1 MVSLIGN
8 TSGPSFESSAIRA
21 YTGPYG
27 ADGPPVSGTG
37 GASGDTGAAGG
48 DGPIG
53 LTGPT
58 GSTIFGTFFQTRE
71 NDPNYNYWVIR
82 FLDEN
87 GIEATASPRGL
98 TGKPGPVIGG
108 TAHVANTGGGETGI
122 FIDEAPYGISY
133 GTNITT
139 GISGATLT
147 FKRICSSG
155 DIVLYYDHLLGIGT
169 GATHTMIGISGPIAN
184 FYGGVTNDSIGELA
198 YLGDIKNAND
208 AHGLTFTAVGITA
221 GAGDDG
227 LTWGTITTKFVNHS
241 EFFHIHGNAIN
252 GVESDSFYIN
262 TNTGNVHL
270 IYAPFNLRGIT
281 LDFHADRNPIVNN
294 PSWDGIS
301 GGVTAEYGESISVT
315 LIIDGGPRG
324 IEFGG
329 GFYMPKDGVTFTPG
343 RDIINCLSYDH
354 GKNWFVTP
362 AGFGYG
368 ISGPPEDVTAL
379 GCCCNAELETCED
392 FITRLDCINQG
403 DSYFWNSNSSC
414 EQTCQ
419 YGAETENGATPIIW
433 GSCCLNKDNDNES
446 DQAACIDFGADANPD
461 PNNWMT
467 KEKCE
472 KFGGLFRRLIPCTDE
487 FPCGDPCDEN
497 FGLLGACCQFNGEG
511 LYLGCN
517 RYTAYECGVLL
528 EEPSYTIYQGD
539 NTFCEKTSCCSY
551 EGFYGSC
558 CIDENTCLEQMRPLE
573 CREVNG
579 TYMGHDSTCDTV
591 SCACP
596 EVAPI
601 KSSCINCGV
610 YDEMNGIDACTCCNS
625 GEYDGC
631 ITTEFYGD
639 PSLFYSPTNSC
650 DEFITTPGGEG
661 GYPTLNLAEND
672 QEGLINMCP
681 PDATPEEI
689 ENSFGGCLSQ
699 GTSGFPSY
707 EGASFIIYGHCCWT
721 EENEDLLY
729 DVYCEERLSRGACEA
744 KLLDTNVSIGDL
756 RWSDQV
762 LSNLPPEYSHT
773 NGACQCPTDSNN
785 DIYCGEFDPA
795 DGKFIEGAK
804 SGGGG
809 DQRSG
814 NIPAAEVGSC
824 CIYPIIDSCTKDLDF
839 SCFNVTSSTCS
850 DIENKFNKI
859 YGYGSYGVKFTIGKC
874 CCTEEECGG
883 TTSALPKGFPS
894 LSFNDCLLAINGPL
908 ALECGGPCRD
918 SVAMGTD
925 CQFRENACVFNCNCS
940 AASAGDVRDDSSF
953 VKHAC
958 CSCDPDCDETK
969 SRNTFCSDSG
979 REPNCRT
986 SCENCPTTAFTTGG
1000 ACCCKD
1006 YSEDGLPECPECSSC
1021 TYMTEQECQQKRYE
1035 NNSCADP
1042 LGQGGSY
1049 ECDCSFYP
1057 DATCAE
1063 LAEDGLCDAA
1073 SEEVSNLEYKPVVIP
1088 LRGSRVAPEISNTNG
1103 ITPLPKARE
1112 QLSGILCS
1120 NSECE
1125 PVFDVYE
1132 EIVNR
1137 GSWFDDINENSEYQ
1151 VFFPYTPEIYSY
1163 LPKFSVIPQ
1172 NQNGR
1177 EHFIQMSS
1185 IGGHGIPR
1193 PLSINDMFVVHSS
1206 ESNTNLTKDHFM
1218 AMKIVYE
1225 TEKTII
1231 QSDPAGFYDWYTASS
1246 DLNDYCGCGKFDISE
1261 INMKQVAVTFPI
1273 VNSPISGTDCIEI
1286 VVPKHT
1292 ENFVARR
1299 LGGIVSGTS
1308 CSNARNHTPEQIKFG
1323 DSVKLNMQ
1331 KMKMDDPTGKCSFPD
1346 GKVIICGQEYCESS
1360 GGRWKVKPQNI
1371 DTSDDYQKHRTRR
1384 NGTFYKKKLRET
1396 GPFSLNGYYPL
1407 YDTAQ
1412 GARNASPDPVLIREG
1427 ETTAGY
1433 HTHVL
1438 NEITYYMPNG
1448 LVMGE
1453 TQFHGDYANQDVDT
1467 TTSTSPP
1474 PASGSTPSTP
1484 STPPSSP
1491 NPPSG
1496 GGSSTTYGGGY

>member
-27 ADGPPVSGTG
+27 ADGPPVSGTA

-48 DGPIG
+48 DGPKG

-58 GSTIFGTFFQTRE
+58 GSTILGTFFQTRE
-71 NDPNYNYWVIR
+71 NDPNFNYWVIR

-98 TGKPGPVIGG
+98 TGKPGPVVGG
-108 TAHVANTGGGETGI
+108 TAHFANTGGGETSI
-122 FIDEAPYGISY
+122 FINEAPYGVSW

-169 GATHTMIGISGPIAN
+169 GATHTMIGISGPVAN
-184 FYGGVTNDSIGELA
+184 FFGGITSNSIGELA
-198 YLGDIKNAND
+198 YLADRKNAKD
-208 AHGLTFTAVGITA
+208 AHGLTFTAVGLTA

-252 GVESDSFYIN
+252 GVEDDSFHIK

-270 IYAPFNLRGIT
+270 IYAPFNLKGIT
-281 LDFHADRNPIVNN
+281 MDFHADRNPIVNN
-294 PSWDGIS
+294 PSWDGIT
-301 GGVTAEYGESISVT
+301 GGETAEYGESINVT

-324 IEFGG
+324 IQFGE

-343 RDIINCLSYDH
+343 RDILNCLSYDN

-403 DSYFWNSNSSC
+403 DGYFWNANSSC
-414 EQTCQ
+414 EQSCQ
-419 YGAETENGATPIIW
+419 YGVTEEDEVDILW
-433 GSCCLNKDNDNES
+433 GSCCLNKNNDTES
-446 DQAACIDFGADANPD
+446 DEAACIDFGANSGPTAD
-461 PNNWMT
+461 WMT
-467 KEKCE
+467 REKCE

-511 LYLGCN
+511 LYIGCD

-528 EEPSYTIYQGD
+528 EEPAYTIYQGD

-551 EGFYGSC
+551 EGFYGAC
-558 CIDENTCLEQMRPLE
+558 CTRENTCLDQMRPLE
-573 CREVNG
+573 CREIEG

-601 KSSCINCGV
+601 KSACINCGV
-610 YDEMNGIDACTCCNS
+610 YSEGGSQYDACVCCNA
-625 GEYDGC
+625 GEYEGC
-631 ITTEFYGD
+631 INTQYYGD
-639 PSLFYSPTNSC
+639 PSTFYSFSNFC
-650 DEFITTPGGEG
+650 DEFITTPSGPG
-661 GYPTLNLAEND
+661 GYPTLNLAENA

-689 ENSFGGCLSQ
+689 ESFAGGCLSQ
-699 GTSGFPSY
+699 GGAGEFDTPSF
-707 EGASFIIYGHCCWT
+707 EGYSFIIYGHCCWT
-721 EENEDLLY
+721 EKQDDNTY
-729 DVYCEERLSRGACEA
+729 QVYCEDRISEGACDA
-744 KLLDTNVSIGDL
+744 KAYDDNITLGDI
-756 RWSDQV
+756 RWSEYK
-762 LSNLPPEYSHT
+762 LSNLPPEYSHL
-773 NGACQCPTDSNN
+773 GACSCARSEGGGTE
-785 DIYCGEFDPA
+785 YCGEIDEN
-795 DGKFIEGAK
+795 GKFIEGTRS
-804 SGGGG
+804 SGDGG

-814 NIPAAEVGSC
+814 ANIPGAQVGSC

-839 SCFNVTSSTCS
+839 SCFNVTESTCS
-850 DIENKFNKI
+850 NIENKFNKT
-859 YGYGSYGVKFTIGKC
+859 YGYGSYGVKFTLGKC

-894 LSFNDCLLAINGPL
+894 LSFNDCLLAVNGPL

-918 SVAMGTD
+918 SRTMGTD
-925 CQFRENACVFNCNCS
+925 CQFRENACVFHCNCS
-940 AASAGDVRDDSSF
+940 ATGVENVRDDSSF

-969 SRNTFCSDSG
+969 SRNNFCSNSPRD
-979 REPNCRT
+979 PNCRT
-986 SCENCPTTAFTTGG
+986 SCENCAITAFTTGG

-1006 YSEDGLPECPECSSC
+1006 YSDDGLPECPECSSC
-1021 TYMTEQECQQKRYE
+1021 TYMTEQECTQKRYE
-1035 NNSCADP
+1035 RNLCPDP
-1042 LGQGGSY
+1042 LGQDGSY

-1057 DATCAE
+1057 DTTCGE
-1063 LAEDGLCDAA
+1063 LAQDGLCDAA
-1073 SEEVSNLEYKPVVIP
+1073 SEEASNLEYKPIVIP
-1088 LRGSRVAPEISNTNG
+1088 IRGSRSAPKIVAIDG
-1103 ITPLPKARE
+1103 IQPVPAARE

-1120 NSECE
+1120 SSGCE
-1125 PVFDVYE
+1125 TIFDVYE
-1132 EIVNR
+1132 YIVAK
-1137 GSWFDDINENSEYQ
+1137 GSWFDDMNENQEYQ
-1151 VFFPYTPEIYSY
+1151 VFFPYTPEIYSH
-1163 LPKFSVIPQ
+1163 LSEFSVIPQ

-1185 IGGHGIPR
+1185 IGGHGITR
-1193 PLSINDMFVVHSS
+1193 PLSIDEMFIQHSS
-1206 ESNTNLTKDHFM
+1206 EMNANLTKDHFM
-1218 AMKIVYE
+1218 AMKMVYE
-1225 TEKTII
+1225 TEKTIM

-1246 DLNDYCGCGKFDISE
+1246 DLNDYCGCGNFDLTEIS
-1261 INMKQVAVTFPI
+1261 MKQVAVKFPV

-1286 VVPKHT
+1286 IVPKHT

-1299 LGGIVSGTS
+1299 LGGVVSGTS
-1308 CSNARNHTPEQIKFG
+1308 CSTARSHTSTEIKST
-1323 DSVKLNMQ
+1323 DSVTLNMQ
-1331 KMKMDDPTGKCSFPD
+1331 RMKMETPSGRCSFPD
-1346 GKVIICGQEYCESS
+1346 GKIITCSQEYCESS
-1360 GGRWKVKPQNI
+1360 GGTWKIKSINI
-1371 DTSDDYQKHRTRR
+1371 KNSDNYQKYRTRR
-1384 NGTFYKKKLRET
+1384 SGTFYKTKQRET
-1396 GPFSLNGYYPL
+1396 GPFDLNGYYPL
-1407 YDTAQ
+1407 YDTAE
-1412 GARNASPDPVLIREG
+1412 GARNASPDPGLVRDG

-1433 HTHVL
+1433 HTHTINQIV
-1438 NEITYYMPNG
+1438 YYMPNG

-1453 TQFHGDYANQDVDT
+1453 TQFHGDYVGQDVDT
-1467 TTSTSPP
+1467 TETSTSPP
-1474 PASGSTPSTP
+1474 PASGSTPPTSD
-1484 STPPSSP
+1484 PPSS
-1491 NPPSG
+1491 
-1496 GGSSTTYGGGY
+1496 GGSSNTYGGGY